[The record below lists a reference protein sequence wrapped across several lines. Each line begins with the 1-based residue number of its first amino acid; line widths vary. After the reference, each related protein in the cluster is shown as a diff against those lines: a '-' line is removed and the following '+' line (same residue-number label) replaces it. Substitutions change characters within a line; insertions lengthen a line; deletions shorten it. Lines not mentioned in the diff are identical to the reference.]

1 MVSGNIFSYEDRSKD
16 AINLYYEDWI
26 STSTLEKNR
35 ILDVYFKIIKNLQ
48 ILLGDREAPNNQTK
62 CVNFYLN
69 KFTLYSSTWT
79 LTENH
84 DDNIGCEGAPSTE
97 PRITDVIA
105 TYYSSS
111 NIKINFE
118 KWCEVVDQR
127 GKRDLLP
134 IIISLSDNP
143 SGSCPKS

>member
-1 MVSGNIFSYEDRSKD
+1 MIKIFLFLTLLVSGNIFSYEDRSKD

-69 KFTLYSSTWT
+69 KFTLY
-79 LTENH
+79 
-84 DDNIGCEGAPSTE
+84 
-97 PRITDVIA
+97 
-105 TYYSSS
+105 
-111 NIKINFE
+111 
-118 KWCEVVDQR
+118 
-127 GKRDLLP
+127 
-134 IIISLSDNP
+134 
-143 SGSCPKS
+143 